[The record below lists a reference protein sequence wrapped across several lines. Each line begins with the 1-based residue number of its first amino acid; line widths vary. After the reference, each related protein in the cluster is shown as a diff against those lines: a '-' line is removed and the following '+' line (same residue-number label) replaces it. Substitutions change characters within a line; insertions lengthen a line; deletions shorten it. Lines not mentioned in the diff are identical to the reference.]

1 MTSPWTAHV
10 NGRKI
15 HVLSC
20 NIDYQIPRVHVRNKP
35 KYRKIP
41 KISPSMYKPPKTGN
55 AKNPPLNLPS
65 KYKLQGACTWKI
77 FLKYKVKESKNGKLK
92 L

>member
-1 MTSPWTAHV
+1 
-10 NGRKI
+10 
-15 HVLSC
+15 
-20 NIDYQIPRVHVRNKP
+20 
-35 KYRKIP
+35 
-41 KISPSMYKPPKTGN
+41 MYKPPKTGN